1 MGSFNHLPNPKVNH
15 HFSGQMCFDFG
26 YAGCG
31 GLIFEHPPSA
41 ALALKLPECRIG
53 SDP

>member
-1 MGSFNHLPNPKVNH
+1 MGSFNPLPNPKVSH
-15 HFSGQMCFDFG
+15 HFSIQMRFDFG

-31 GLIFEHPPSA
+31 GLLFKHPLSA
-41 ALALKLPECRIG
+41 ILALKLPECRIG